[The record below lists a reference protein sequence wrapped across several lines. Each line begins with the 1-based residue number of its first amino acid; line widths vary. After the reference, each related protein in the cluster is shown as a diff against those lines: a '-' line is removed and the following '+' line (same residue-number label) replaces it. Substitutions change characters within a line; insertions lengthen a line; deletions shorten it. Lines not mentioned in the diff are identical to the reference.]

1 MVALVVGLC
10 VVGGLAASDVLEVMV
25 ERTGEHRDLRLPWW
39 ACPSCRQPAAV
50 AERWPLVGPLR
61 RRRSCP
67 RCGEDRQ
74 RSLRPILLGVVA
86 AGASAI
92 LVVRVGLHPVV
103 LAWLAATVGLEVMAA
118 VDLERLIIPN
128 RVLYPT
134 GLAVAGLL
142 VVASAAGDRWDD
154 LGWAVASAAVAGA
167 VFFLVHAAVPHG
179 MGFGDV
185 RLAAVVGLA
194 VGWASPSRA
203 FVAFLLAFVIGAV
216 GGVVVMVVTGQG
228 RRAKVPFGPFLAI
241 GAYGA
246 FVAGGPLARL
256 IFHHG

>member
-1 MVALVVGLC
+1 MV
-10 VVGGLAASDVLEVMV
+10 
-25 ERTGEHRDLRLPWW
+25 
-39 ACPSCRQPAAV
+39 
-50 AERWPLVGPLR
+50 
-61 RRRSCP
+61 
-67 RCGEDRQ
+67 
-74 RSLRPILLGVVA
+74 LGAVA

-92 LVVRVGLHPVV
+92 LVVRVGLHPV
-103 LAWLAATVGLEVMAA
+103 LIAWLVATVGFEVMAA

-142 VVASAAGDRWDD
+142 VVASAVGGRWAD

-167 VFFLVHAAVPHG
+167 VFFAVHAVVPHG

-185 RLAAVVGLA
+185 RLAVVVGLA
-194 VGWASPSRA
+194 TGWASPSRA

-216 GGVVVMVVTGQG
+216 GGVLVMVVTDQG

-241 GAYGA
+241 GAYGT
-246 FVAGGPLARL
+246 FVVGGPLARL
-256 IFHHG
+256 VFHHG